1 MTFLN
6 HRNGTNEVLGHHIL
20 GEVELMVDEKNQV
33 EKAKVKLM
41 SIINELEL
49 EDDNKYSSQ
58 GKVIVEIKK
67 IVKSIFIKIQQRIV

>member
-6 HRNGTNEVLGHHIL
+6 HRNETNEVLGHHIL